1 MRLNGLMTKN
11 QEAKNPESKSRVKR
25 ILTRMILDKI
35 WRLSLW
41 YNAMMSIVSDLNP
54 AQQGAVKFT
63 GGPLLILAGAGSGKT
78 RVLTQRVIYFMD
90 QGVAAENILL
100 LTFTNKAAEE
110 MLRRISGQNLWVG
123 RFIAFAPEFCV
134 DMQKMRG

>member
-41 YNAMMSIVSDLNP
+41 YNAMMSIVSILNP
-54 AQQGAVKFT
+54 AQQG
-63 GGPLLILAGAGSGKT
+63 GGE
-78 RVLTQRVIYFMD
+78 VY
-90 QGVAAENILL
+90 
-100 LTFTNKAAEE
+100 
-110 MLRRISGQNLWVG
+110 RR
-123 RFIAFAPEFCV
+123 AFY
-134 DMQKMRG
+134 